1 MLQEESS
8 RSEPFLSPETI
19 PTPIDNNST
28 NEINNNNNNEQ
39 HHDELQFYDPTAILD
54 ISRDVA
60 FGYLI
65 LLTGGAVEYEAPTLE
80 EVQQQQD
87 TTTVTPNEQQSTPS
101 SCLDEESASLAYA
114 SIVDGNVLYACFGLK
129 TIVGNSSS
137 SSIPTIGGKQHSSSI
152 FCCFPD
158 ASLDALQLV
167 LPQSSKNKL
176 KMQKL
181 CEVLRDVSDLHLETL
196 ENEGT
201 SSLSATPTK
210 IPLYVQIINAYVNLF
225 SSIVKYHDTKKHLK
239 KKNDKGAEKKKKN
252 DVFKHCC
259 SDLFSKLNPFSKTK
273 NVALE
278 QLQKD
283 TLLDIGNSFKGLNN
297 DIWHSLERMA
307 TQTAFTGVSVE

>member
-8 RSEPFLSPETI
+8 REPLLSTDAI
-19 PTPIDNNST
+19 PNNEINNINN
-28 NEINNNNNNEQ
+28 NEINNNNDNEL

-54 ISRDVA
+54 ISREVS

-80 EVQQQQD
+80 EVQQRKD
-87 TTTVTPNEQQSTPS
+87 TTIVTPNQQKSIPS
-101 SCLDEESASLAYA
+101 STLDEESASLAYA
-114 SIVDGNVLYACFGLK
+114 SIVDGNVLYTCFGLK
-129 TIVGNSSS
+129 TIIGSNNS

-181 CEVLRDVSDLHLETL
+181 CEVLRDVGDLHLETL
-196 ENEGT
+196 ENECT

-210 IPLYVQIINAYVNLF
+210 IPLYQQIINAYVHLF
-225 SSIVKYHDTKKHLK
+225 TSIVRYHDTKKYLK
-239 KKNDKGAEKKKKN
+239 KKNDKGADKTKGN
-252 DVFKHCC
+252 DIFHCC
-259 SDLFSKLNPFSKTK
+259 SKIVSKLFSSKTK
-273 NVALE
+273 NVALAK
-278 QLQKD
+278 LQKD
-283 TLLDIGNSFKGLNN
+283 TLADIDNSFKGLNS
-297 DIWHSLERMA
+297 DIWDSLENVA
-307 TQTAFTGVSVE
+307 AQTAFTGVSVEE